1 MNKKFCISLIAGT
14 TLSLVFLWLAFRNVP
29 LKELLAYISSIE
41 YIWIFPSVALIFI
54 SYGFRVLRWQI
65 IICATHEISFK
76 DAWHP
81 LMTGFMLNGIFP
93 GRIGEVARPAVLR
106 KTADVPFTTGL
117 ATVATERIFDVVFLL
132 LLFIPVIANIKID
145 PDLVIRFHDI
155 KIDRQTL
162 DIVSKGI
169 LRLSIFLLSGII
181 LVCLEKTRNI
191 IRKIIM
197 GMPGILFFL
206 PQSFK
211 EKISARVAVP
221 LAKILDNFALGFNA
235 LKSPKRIWICAGLSL
250 CVWVCQAA
258 SFYVFAFGCPGIDIS
273 FMEMGAV
280 LILVCF
286 FIALPSVPGYW
297 GVWEAG
303 GVFALS
309 LFGISPKDAAGFTLA
324 NHAVQLFPVIIA
336 GLVSAMVTGVGI
348 TGISKE
354 KQGFFFSD

>member
-1 MNKKFCISLIAGT
+1 MIL
-14 TLSLVFLWLAFRNVP
+14 
-29 LKELLAYISSIE
+29 
-41 YIWIFPSVALIFI
+41 
-54 SYGFRVLRWQI
+54 
-65 IICATHEISFK
+65 
-76 DAWHP
+76 
-81 LMTGFMLNGIFP
+81 
-93 GRIGEVARPAVLR
+93 
-106 KTADVPFTTGL
+106 
-117 ATVATERIFDVVFLL
+117 
-132 LLFIPVIANIKID
+132 
-145 PDLVIRFHDI
+145 
-155 KIDRQTL
+155 
-162 DIVSKGI
+162 VSKGI

-206 PQSFK
+206 PQLFK

-258 SFYVFAFGCPGIDIS
+258 SFYV
-273 FMEMGAV
+273 
-280 LILVCF
+280 LHLVPRNRYIVHGNGRCSDSCVF

-324 NHAVQLFPVIIA
+324 NMPCHCFRHNCR
-336 GLVSAMVTGVGI
+336 LVSAMVTGVGSR
-348 TGISKE
+348 GIFQKE
-354 KQGFFFSD
+354 KAGVSGLIG